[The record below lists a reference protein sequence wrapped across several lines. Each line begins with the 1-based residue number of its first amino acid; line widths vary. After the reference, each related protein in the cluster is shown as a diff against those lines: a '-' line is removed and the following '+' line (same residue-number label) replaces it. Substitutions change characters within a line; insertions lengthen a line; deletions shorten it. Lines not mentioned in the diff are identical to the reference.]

1 MTSQQGNNMT
11 SQQALEKLQAIK
23 SKGLRILRLL
33 EIDTKES
40 TLLAEIRDLTSQFR
54 HEIELEYDRTLPERV
69 QKNMT
74 IFEVSV
80 YSPAIEEIWIDTGIR
95 KLKTDGS
102 INGKWAEAVEA
113 VLYKVSK
120 YLP

>member
-1 MTSQQGNNMT
+1 MT